1 MRVCEADG
9 DWWVRG
15 IFGFVG
21 GNRIGTLGLGLGLR
35 EAATLRLA
43 VRQFHRSVSYAR
55 NTTMKFADL
64 IAGRRKKHKLLSWVS
79 GTMQLGL
86 L

>member
-1 MRVCEADG
+1 LVGAWDFR
-9 DWWVRG
+9 VRG
-15 IFGFVG
+15 RKLDWDV
-21 GNRIGTLGLGLGLR
+21 RAR
-35 EAATLRLA
+35 ATRGCDSSIDRPP
-43 VRQFHRSVSYAR
+43 VHRSVSYAR